1 MYVCKVLFNNL
12 FFLTEKMDF
21 KGRYMI
27 GSSRILWQ
35 ESEFLCLYYQVR
47 MDVWKRPKMKSAR
60 CLQ

>member
-1 MYVCKVLFNNL
+1 
-12 FFLTEKMDF
+12 MDF

-35 ESEFLCLYYQVR
+35 KSEFLCLYYQVR
-47 MDVWKRPKMKSAR
+47 MDVWKRPKMKSAH